1 MYGIIKST
9 LVHKDKDKKLV
20 KHGAGSAPGVQKTPE
35 EIKYEQKV
43 AGLKQ
48 AAKKTE
54 TKLAELS
61 TQATTII
68 NNAKKEAEQAA
79 STARSEASQILKSAR
94 EEAERLG
101 EQSRVDGF
109 AEGLKRGESQGL
121 EKFNGVVE
129 NITGVLNGIQKE
141 REQLLKSS
149 EKEILDLAFAIARK
163 IIHQELSVNPDIVQR
178 NVRAALSKVTAQKTV
193 KVLVNEDDYT
203 LIESHRD
210 EILSCIKGVDEI
222 SIVADSFVGKGG
234 CMIEAELGNIDATV
248 ESQFDEIKRALEEEA
263 SPETEGDSAEAYDVT
278 AAADNKTA
286 GDLKRAAGEEQLK
299 QLNSTDKGE
308 EARQGAVAPKKAS
321 PAAAKPAQ
329 ARRKPVRTGEPAQR
343 AKPAARPSRPRQ
355 PSAGPGPARPSPPKL
370 SPG

>member
-9 LVHKDKDKKLV
+9 LVHKDKEKALV
-20 KHGAGSAPGVQKTPE
+20 KHGSGSAPGVTKTPE
-35 EIKYEQKV
+35 EIKYEQRV

-48 AAKKTE
+48 AAQKTE

-61 TQATTII
+61 TQAKTII
-68 NNAKKEAEQAA
+68 DDAKKEAEQAA

-121 EKFNGVVE
+121 EKFNAVVE
-129 NITGVLNGIQKE
+129 NITGVLSDIQKE
-141 REQLLKSS
+141 REQLIKSS

-163 IIHQELSVNPDIVQR
+163 IIHQELAANPDIVQR
-178 NVRAALSKVTAQKTV
+178 NVREALSKVTAQKTV

-203 LIESHRD
+203 LVESHRD

-263 SPETEGDSAEAYDVT
+263 APETEGDSAEVYDVT
-278 AAADNKTA
+278 AAAEKKTA
-286 GDLKRAAGEEQLK
+286 GDLKREAGEEKLK
-299 QLNSTDKGE
+299 QVNGTGN
-308 EARQGAVAPKKAS
+308 GAAASKKAS
-321 PAAAKPAQ
+321 PASPRPAQARKPAQ
-329 ARRKPVRTGEPAQR
+329 AGISPQR
-343 AKPAARPSRPRQ
+343 AKPVARPSSSRPSPAPPR
-355 PSAGPGPARPSPPKL
+355 PARPSPPKP